1 MKIALIRH
9 GEAENT
15 HPDEQRELST
25 EGKQDIMSLGTF
37 LKNTGW
43 KFQKVFH
50 SPLVRTHQT
59 ASILSQSLSCETEP
73 WTVLRPGASPE
84 GVAGDLL
91 SLKPTE
97 AAALVF
103 HMPDVARIAAYF
115 LGSSDSVFYI
125 PPGTVLGI
133 NLPARPAPGSG
144 LLLFSL
150 QPEFWHPDSY

>member
-15 HPDEQRELST
+15 HPDEQRQLST
-25 EGKQDIMSLGTF
+25 EGKQDIMSLGAF
-37 LKNTGW
+37 LKGTGW
-43 KFQKVFH
+43 QFQKVFH
-50 SPLVRTHQT
+50 SPLVRTYQT
-59 ASILSQSLSCETEP
+59 ASILAQSLSCETDP

-84 GVAGDLL
+84 GVSAELHT
-91 SLKPTE
+91 LKPGE

-115 LGSSDSVFYI
+115 LGSSDSSFYV

-144 LLLFSL
+144 LLLFAM
-150 QPEFWHPDSY
+150 QPEFWASKVN

>member
-15 HPDEQRELST
+15 SPDEQRQLSQ
-25 EGKQDIMSLGTF
+25 EGRADIISLGRF
-37 LKNTGW
+37 LKGTGW
-43 KFQKVFH
+43 TFQNVYH
-50 SPLVRTHQT
+50 SPLTRTLQT
-59 ASILSQSLSCETEP
+59 ASILSEALDCGHDP

-84 GVAGDLL
+84 GVAAELL
-91 SLKPTE
+91 SLKASE

-115 LGSSDSVFYI
+115 LGSSDSSFYI

-144 LLLFSL
+144 LLLFAL
-150 QPEFWHPDSY
+150 QPEFWADPD